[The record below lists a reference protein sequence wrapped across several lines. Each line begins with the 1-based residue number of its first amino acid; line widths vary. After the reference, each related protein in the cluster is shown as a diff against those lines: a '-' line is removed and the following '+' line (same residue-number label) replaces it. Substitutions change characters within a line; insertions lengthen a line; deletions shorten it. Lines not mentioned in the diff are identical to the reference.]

1 MDKHTIQVLEF
12 DKVLGLLGRFAS
24 TGAGKDRVLSLK
36 PLAEKSEVTARM
48 SMISEMKALHEWNK
62 NPSVGGFHDVTDAL
76 ARARVPGAVLDPGS
90 LLHIGDTARVSRVLR
105 HFFSEHRE
113 DASYLWNLAS
123 SINDLKNLERAI
135 DKAIDGDTNIRDDA
149 SPELRR
155 IRREKAKV
163 SARISSSLSNIL
175 AKENLQSH
183 LREGLVTIR
192 NGRYVIPVKSDSK
205 SRLDGIVHDTSQS
218 GATVFIEPMATVEL
232 NNSLRRLELEEKDEI
247 VRILSVLTDMARE
260 HAGEVAVNLEILT
273 QIDVIN
279 AGARFS
285 LEYSCREPGLN
296 NQGRIVLK
304 GARHP
309 LLIEA
314 MRGDWIRREGA
325 AGASG
330 ETEAQ
335 DEGRGARAE
344 SARGAIV
351 PLDIR
356 LGDGNHGLLITG
368 PNAGGKTVA
377 LKTVG
382 LLVLIAR
389 TGFHIP
395 CDDGSEVALMDKVYA
410 DIGDEQSIEL
420 SLSTFTSHM
429 KNTIEILRDSREGT
443 LVLLDEVGAGTDPL
457 EGAALARTIIEDLL
471 GSGARVVA
479 TTHHMS
485 LKVFAHDNDLLE
497 NASMEFDTEGLKP
510 TYRLIQGVP
519 GASHA
524 FEIAARL
531 GFSEKALD
539 RAREYSGQ
547 EGVRFEELTRD
558 LLERMRRVGIEEAN
572 AEAKARK
579 ADEVLAEY
587 ERRLDEIKRSDRQM
601 RKQALKEAKS
611 VVDDARRTATRLV
624 KELKRAKPAPEE
636 ARVVEKQMRDKSGE
650 IAEEIEKI
658 EEAEEERR
666 PVESVV
672 VGVRVYVKPL
682 SREGVVLSEPDEK
695 GRIQVVVGALR
706 AEVGLEDLL
715 EVETGTGEPGKDS
728 AGSGGEGGAARP
740 AGIGIDFEAKEVSYE
755 TDVRGMTAED
765 AWEEVDKYLDDAAL
779 FGHASVRIIHGK
791 GMGILA
797 AKIKEMLSTH
807 PRVKSHRPG
816 EMGEG
821 GTGVTIVELER

>member
-1 MDKHTIQVLEF
+1 
-12 DKVLGLLGRFAS
+12 
-24 TGAGKDRVLSLK
+24 
-36 PLAEKSEVTARM
+36 
-48 SMISEMKALHEWNK
+48 
-62 NPSVGGFHDVTDAL
+62 
-76 ARARVPGAVLDPGS
+76 
-90 LLHIGDTARVSRVLR
+90 
-105 HFFSEHRE
+105 
-113 DASYLWNLAS
+113 
-123 SINDLKNLERAI
+123 
-135 DKAIDGDTNIRDDA
+135 
-149 SPELRR
+149 
-155 IRREKAKV
+155 
-163 SARISSSLSNIL
+163 
-175 AKENLQSH
+175 
-183 LREGLVTIR
+183 
-192 NGRYVIPVKSDSK
+192 VIPVKSDSK

-232 NNSLRRLELEEKDEI
+232 NNSLRRLELDEKEEI
-247 VRILSVLTDMARE
+247 VRILSALTDMTRE
-260 HAGEVAVNLEILT
+260 DAGEIAVNLEILT

-296 NQGRIVLK
+296 NQGRIVLR
-304 GARHP
+304 GGRHP

-314 MRGDWIRREGA
+314 MRGDWTRREGSKDEAQAGGGGSRA
-325 AGASG
+325 AGG
-330 ETEAQ
+330 
-335 DEGRGARAE
+335 
-344 SARGAIV
+344 ARGAIV
-351 PLDIR
+351 PLDMK

-382 LLVLIAR
+382 LLVLMAR

-395 CDDGSEVALMDKVYA
+395 SDDGSEVALMDKIYA

-429 KNTIEILRDSREGT
+429 KNIIEILRDSDPGT

-457 EGAALARTIIEDLL
+457 EGAALARSIIEDLL

-497 NASMEFDTEGLKP
+497 NASMEFDTEALRP

-531 GFSEKALD
+531 GFKEETLA
-539 RAREYSGQ
+539 RAREYSGE

-587 ERRLDEIKRSDRQM
+587 ERRLEEIKRSDRQI

-611 VVDDARRTATRLV
+611 MVDDARRTATRMV
-624 KELKRAKPAPEE
+624 KELKRARPVPEE
-636 ARVVEKQMRDKSGE
+636 ARVVEKQMREKSGE

-672 VGVRVYVKPL
+672 VGKLVYVKPL
-682 SREGVVLSEPDEK
+682 SREGVVLSEPGEK

-706 AEVGLEDLL
+706 AEVGIEDLL
-715 EVETGTGEPGKDS
+715 EAESGAGEPGRGAPG
-728 AGSGGEGGAARP
+728 AGGAEGGAVRP

-797 AKIKEMLSTH
+797 AKIKEMLSGH

-821 GTGVTIVELER
+821 GTGVTIVELEL

>member
-12 DKVLGLLGRFAS
+12 DKVLSLLGRFAS
-24 TGAGKDRVLSLK
+24 TEAGRHRVLGLK

-48 SMISEMKALHEWNK
+48 SMISEMKTLLEWNK
-62 NPSVGGFHDVTDAL
+62 NPSVGGFHDVTNAL
-76 ARARVPGAVLDPGS
+76 ARAKVPGAVLDPGS
-90 LLHIGDTARVSRVLR
+90 LLHIGCTARVSRVIR

-123 SINDLKNLERAI
+123 SITDLKDLERAI
-135 DKAIDGDTNIRDDA
+135 DKAIDEDTNIRDDA

-155 IRREKAKV
+155 IRREKVKV
-163 SARISSSLSNIL
+163 SSRISSSLSNIL

-232 NNSLRRLELEEKDEI
+232 NNKLRRLELEEKDEI
-247 VRILSVLTDMARE
+247 VRILSVLTDLARE

-273 QIDVIN
+273 EIDVIN

-296 NQGRIVLK
+296 NEGRIILK

-314 MRGDWIRREGA
+314 MRGD
-325 AGASG
+325 AGKG
-330 ETEAQ
+330 
-335 DEGRGARAE
+335 G

-351 PLDIR
+351 PLDIE

-395 CDDGSEVALMDKVYA
+395 CDDGSDVALMDKVYA

-429 KNTIEILRDSREGT
+429 KNIIGILRNADAGT
-443 LVLLDEVGAGTDPL
+443 LVLLDEMGAGTDPL

-471 GSGARVVA
+471 GSEARVVA

-485 LKVFAHDNDLLE
+485 LKVFAHDNEFLE

-531 GFSEKALD
+531 GFEEETLA
-539 RAREYSGQ
+539 RARVYSGE
-547 EGVRFEELTRD
+547 EGVRFEDLTRD
-558 LLERMRRVGIEEAN
+558 LLERMRRVGVEEAN

-587 ERRLDEIKRSDRQM
+587 ERRLEEIKRSDRQM

-611 VVDDARRTATRLV
+611 VVDDARRAATQMV

-636 ARVVEKQMRDKSGE
+636 ARVVEKQMREKSGE

-666 PVESVV
+666 PVKSVV
-672 VGVRVYVKPL
+672 VGERVYVKPL
-682 SREGVVLSEPDEK
+682 SREGVVLSEPDER

-706 AEVGLEDLL
+706 AAVGLEDLL
-715 EVETGTGEPGKDS
+715 EVERKGEEAA
-728 AGSGGEGGAARP
+728 AGAAGAEGGLAKR
-740 AGIGIDFEAKEVSYE
+740 AGIGIDFEAKEVSFE

-797 AKIKEMLSTH
+797 AKIKEMLASH
-807 PRVKSHRPG
+807 PRVKSHRLG

-821 GTGVTIVELER
+821 GTGVTIVELEK

>member
-24 TGAGKDRVLSLK
+24 TEAGRERVLGLK

-48 SMISEMKALHEWNK
+48 SMVSEMKALLEWNK

-76 ARARVPGAVLDPGS
+76 ARAKAPGAVLDPGS
-90 LLHIGDTARVSRVLR
+90 LLHIGFTARVSRVLR

-113 DASYLWNLAS
+113 DASYLWGLAS
-123 SINDLKNLERAI
+123 SITDLKDLERAI
-135 DKAIDGDTNIRDDA
+135 DKAIDEDTNIRDDA
-149 SPELRR
+149 SPELKR
-155 IRREKAKV
+155 IRREKVKV
-163 SARISSSLSNIL
+163 SSRISSSLSNIL

-232 NNSLRRLELEEKDEI
+232 NNKLRRLELEEKDEI
-247 VRILSVLTDMARE
+247 VRILSVLTDLARE

-273 QIDVIN
+273 EIDVIN

-285 LEYSCREPGLN
+285 LEYACREPGLN
-296 NQGRIVLK
+296 NEGRIILK

-314 MRGDWIRREGA
+314 MRGEWARAGEVA
-325 AGASG
+325 HAEGASG
-330 ETEAQ
+330 
-335 DEGRGARAE
+335 DG

-351 PLDIR
+351 PLDIK

-382 LLVLIAR
+382 VLVLIAR

-395 CDDGSEVALMDKVYA
+395 CDDGSDVALMDKVYA

-429 KNTIEILRDSREGT
+429 KNTIAILKDADSGT

-471 GSGARVVA
+471 GSEARVVA

-485 LKVFAHDNDLLE
+485 LKVFAHDHEFLE

-531 GFSEKALD
+531 GFKEETLA
-539 RAREYSGQ
+539 RARVYSGE

-558 LLERMRRVGIEEAN
+558 LLERMRRVGVEEAN

-587 ERRLDEIKRSDRQM
+587 ERRLEEIKRSDRQI

-611 VVDDARRTATRLV
+611 VVDDARRAATRMV
-624 KELKRAKPAPEE
+624 KELKRTKPVPEE
-636 ARVVEKQMRDKSGE
+636 ARVVEKQMREKSGE

-658 EEAEEERR
+658 EEADEERR

-672 VGVRVYVKPL
+672 VGERVYVKPL
-682 SREGVVLSEPDEK
+682 SREGVVLSEPDER

-715 EVETGTGEPGKDS
+715 EVEPRGEES
-728 AGSGGEGGAARP
+728 AKGGAEGAAKP
-740 AGIGIDFEAKEVSYE
+740 AGIGIDFEAKEVSFE

-765 AWEEVDKYLDDAAL
+765 AWEEVDKYIDDAAL

-791 GMGILA
+791 GMGILS
-797 AKIKEMLSTH
+797 AKIREMLSSH
-807 PRVKSHRPG
+807 PRVKSHRLG

-821 GTGVTIVELER
+821 GTGVTIVELEK

>member
-12 DKVLGLLGRFAS
+12 DKVLNLLGRFAS
-24 TGAGKDRVLSLK
+24 TEAGRERILSLR
-36 PLAEKSEVTARM
+36 PLSDESEVKARM
-48 SMISEMKALHEWNK
+48 SMISEMKTLHEWNK

-76 ARARVPGAVLDPGS
+76 ARAKVPGAVLDPGS
-90 LLHIGDTARVSRVLR
+90 LLHIGETARVSGGLR

-123 SINDLKNLERAI
+123 SIANIKDLERAI
-135 DKAIDGDTNIRDDA
+135 DKAIDEDTNVRDDA
-149 SPELRR
+149 SPGLRR
-155 IRREKAKV
+155 IRREKARV
-163 SARISSSLSNIL
+163 SARISSSLSSIL

-183 LREGLVTIR
+183 LRDGLVTIR
-192 NGRYVIPVKSDSK
+192 NGRYVIPVKADSK

-247 VRILSVLTDMARE
+247 VRILSALTDLARE

-273 QIDVIN
+273 QIDLIN

-296 NQGRIVLK
+296 NEGQIVLK

-314 MRGDWIRREGA
+314 MRGEDGGA
-325 AGASG
+325 G
-330 ETEAQ
+330 
-335 DEGRGARAE
+335 

-351 PLDIR
+351 PLDMK

-382 LLVLIAR
+382 LLILIAR

-429 KNTIEILRDSREGT
+429 KNIIEIMRDSGDGT

-485 LKVFAHDNDLLE
+485 LKVFAHDNELLE

-531 GFSEKALD
+531 GFNDETLN
-539 RAREYSGQ
+539 RAREYSGE

-587 ERRLDEIKRSDRQM
+587 ERRLEEIKRSDRQL

-611 VVDDARRTATRLV
+611 VVDDARRTATRVV
-624 KELKRAKPAPEE
+624 KELKKARPAPEE
-636 ARVVEKQMRDKSGE
+636 ARLVEKQMREKSGE

-666 PVESVV
+666 PVESVA
-672 VGVRVYVKPL
+672 VGERVYVKPL
-682 SREGVVLSEPDEK
+682 SREGVVISEPDEK

-715 EVETGTGEPGKDS
+715 EVETGAGEAGKGSPG
-728 AGSGGEGGAARP
+728 AGGAGGGAQKP

-807 PRVKSHRPG
+807 PRVKSHRLG
-816 EMGEG
+816 ETGEG
-821 GTGVTIVELER
+821 GTGVTIVELEQ

>member
-1 MDKHTIQVLEF
+1 
-12 DKVLGLLGRFAS
+12 G
-24 TGAGKDRVLSLK
+24 
-36 PLAEKSEVTARM
+36 
-48 SMISEMKALHEWNK
+48 
-62 NPSVGGFHDVTDAL
+62 DA
-76 ARARVPGAVLDPGS
+76 
-90 LLHIGDTARVSRVLR
+90 
-105 HFFSEHRE
+105 
-113 DASYLWNLAS
+113 
-123 SINDLKNLERAI
+123 
-135 DKAIDGDTNIRDDA
+135 
-149 SPELRR
+149 
-155 IRREKAKV
+155 
-163 SARISSSLSNIL
+163 
-175 AKENLQSH
+175 
-183 LREGLVTIR
+183 
-192 NGRYVIPVKSDSK
+192 
-205 SRLDGIVHDTSQS
+205 
-218 GATVFIEPMATVEL
+218 
-232 NNSLRRLELEEKDEI
+232 
-247 VRILSVLTDMARE
+247 
-260 HAGEVAVNLEILT
+260 
-273 QIDVIN
+273 
-279 AGARFS
+279 
-285 LEYSCREPGLN
+285 
-296 NQGRIVLK
+296 
-304 GARHP
+304 
-309 LLIEA
+309 
-314 MRGDWIRREGA
+314 
-325 AGASG
+325 
-330 ETEAQ
+330 
-335 DEGRGARAE
+335 
-344 SARGAIV
+344 
-351 PLDIR
+351 
-356 LGDGNHGLLITG
+356 NHGLLITG

-382 LLVLIAR
+382 ILVLIAR

-420 SLSTFTSHM
+420 SLSTFSSHM
-429 KNTIEILRDSREGT
+429 KNTIEILRNADAGT

-457 EGAALARTIIEDLL
+457 EGAALARSIIEDLL
-471 GSGARVVA
+471 GSEARVVA

-531 GFSEKALD
+531 GFKAETLA
-539 RAREYSGQ
+539 RAREYSGE

-558 LLERMRRVGIEEAN
+558 LLDRMRRVGIEEAN

-587 ERRLDEIKRSDRQM
+587 ERRLEDIKRSDRQI

-611 VVDDARRTATRLV
+611 VVDDARRTATRMV
-624 KELKRAKPAPEE
+624 KELKRARPAPEE
-636 ARVVEKQMRDKSGE
+636 ARVVEKQMREKSGE
-650 IAEEIEKI
+650 IAGEIEKI

-666 PVESVV
+666 PVEKVV
-672 VGVRVYVKPL
+672 VGERVYVKPL

-715 EVETGTGEPGKDS
+715 EVESKAGEAAAGK
-728 AGSGGEGGAARP
+728 AGARGAGEGGTARP

-797 AKIKEMLSTH
+797 AKIKEMLSSH
-807 PRVKSHRPG
+807 PRVKSHRLG